1 MPNDDNDNL
10 FHDDDALDYIM
21 YEECEKDAGAEQKGN
36 GKGGCLGVVILL
48 AVPVGLFAGICR
60 AIFTL

>member
-10 FHDDDALDYIM
+10 LDDDDALDYIM
-21 YEECEKDAGAEQKGN
+21 FEECEKEAARDQGGN
-36 GKGGCLGVVILL
+36 GKGGCLRVLILL